1 MGADP
6 MKLAN
11 PTKTTRA
18 IGKLSA
24 KARKQKKDLD
34 KKKKVL
40 AELREHK
47 KLGWDGKGSKKP
59 DLQLRGNIK
68 WPTKESKKKYNPWK
82 RKLDRL
88 EKKLKGL

>member
-1 MGADP
+1 MGVDP
-6 MKLAN
+6 LKLAN
-11 PTKTTRA
+11 PTKETRA

-24 KARKQKKDLD
+24 KIRKQKKDLGKY
-34 KKKKVL
+34 KKAH

-59 DLQLRGNIK
+59 DLRLRGNIM
-68 WPTKESKKKYNPWK
+68 WPTKESKKNYKPWK

>member
-6 MKLAN
+6 LKLAN
-11 PTKTTRA
+11 PTKATRA

-34 KKKKVL
+34 KKKKALV
-40 AELREHK
+40 ELREHK

-59 DLQLRGNIK
+59 DLQLRGNIM
-68 WPTKESKKKYNPWK
+68 WPTKESKKNYNPWK